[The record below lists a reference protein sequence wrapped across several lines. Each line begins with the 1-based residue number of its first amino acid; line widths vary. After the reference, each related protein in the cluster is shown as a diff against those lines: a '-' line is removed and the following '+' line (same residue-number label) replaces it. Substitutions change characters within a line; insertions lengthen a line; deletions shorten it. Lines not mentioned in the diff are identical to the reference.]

1 MTTTTTTTPLV
12 RLHWHH
18 PEWPAVAVTALGW
31 VALLGEAA
39 AEPALLVRAE
49 HHHAALG
56 SVLGH
61 SLAMTAAMM
70 TPLVL
75 RHAHDLAVASLW
87 RRRYRAVVE
96 YLGGYLLTWT
106 ALGAVT
112 MIGIYLVSAR
122 TGAGWLIVVT
132 CMVAVVVVGS
142 DAHLRRLR
150 RCHAGRPLVLTGW
163 RADRDCLVD
172 GVRMAGRCVATTWA
186 VMLAVM
192 AQGGLLVLAAG
203 TVYVVAE
210 RRGLLRDRTLVRWT
224 AALGAVAVLLTVT
237 LGPLSGAGGG
247 PVPPPHHHQQ

>member
-1 MTTTTTTTPLV
+1 MTTTTPAPLV

-18 PEWPAVAVTALGW
+18 PEWPAVAVSALGW
-31 VALLGEAA
+31 LALLGQAA
-39 AEPALLVRAE
+39 TEPALLFRAD
-49 HHHAALG
+49 HHHAAPA

-61 SLAMTAAMM
+61 SIAMTAAMM

-75 RHAHDLAVASLW
+75 RHVHDLAVASLG

-112 MIGIYLVSAR
+112 MVGLHLMSAR
-122 TGAGWLIVVT
+122 TGPGWLVVVT
-132 CMVAVVVVGS
+132 CMVAIVVVGN

-150 RCHAGRPLVLTGW
+150 RCHAGRPLALTGW

-224 AALGAVAVLLTVT
+224 ATLGAVAVLLTMSFR
-237 LGPLSGAGGG
+237 PLSGADDG
-247 PVPPPHHHQQ
+247 PLPPPHHHQH